1 MHAHSVRKWA
11 IHLGFGSLLILASAG
26 CQTAGP
32 GGGQKRDG
40 VFIHLH
46 SGPQDPH
53 AVVMALRMAQ
63 LMSAERDVLVYCDL
77 NGINVVLAESPDIT
91 YPTFESSRAQLKAL
105 LAADVPIYACPG
117 CLRAAGRQ
125 PVDLLPGVRVAE
137 KDAFFNFTAGR
148 ILTLDY

>member
-1 MHAHSVRKWA
+1 MHTRIQRHRATL
-11 IHLGFGSLLILASAG
+11 LGCSALLFLVTAG

-32 GGGQKRDG
+32 GDGSTRDG
-40 VFIHLH
+40 VLIHLR

-53 AVVMALRMAQ
+53 AVVMGLRMAQ
-63 LMSAERDVLVYCDL
+63 TMAADRDVLIYCDL

-105 LAADVPIYACPG
+105 LATNVPIYACPG

-137 KDAFFNFTAGR
+137 KDAFFTFTRGR
-148 ILTLDY
+148 ILSLDY